1 MIQTAIVKTSAAI
14 LIFAGFISFAQ
25 HSHSPASFYQ
35 ELSWPAITR
44 RCRLRNEPR
53 VVSRSEPRNDTHF
66 GGGLGGAICR
76 TATSAPLAVCLA
88 TNNWCGLW
96 GIPARLQA
104 SQSLRSNGI
113 NRLSS

>member
-35 ELSWPAITR
+35 ELSWPAIMRR

-53 VVSRSEPRNDTHF
+53 VVSRSEPRIDTHF

-76 TATSAPLAVCLA
+76 TAVRAP
-88 TNNWCGLW
+88 G
-96 GIPARLQA
+96 RLPRRQQLVRLMGH
-104 SQSLRSNGI
+104 SVPSCR
-113 NRLSS
+113 RLSPSDRME